1 MIGLTQQQTALL
13 RFIAGYQAAH
23 GGVSLSMSECARGI
37 GCRSKSGIVALLD
50 RLEERGAI
58 RRIRFFVRAIEVLT
72 PVSIPSIDNAPLYA
86 VPMVGARAMLF
97 SGERV

>member
-1 MIGLTQQQTALL
+1 MIGLTAPQQQLL

-23 GGVSLSMSECARGI
+23 GGVSPTMDECARGC
-37 GCRSKSGIVALLD
+37 GWKRRSSVQNQLA

-58 RRIRFFVRAIEVLT
+58 SRMRFRERAIRILA

-86 VPMVGARAMLF
+86 VPMRTDGRGF
-97 SGERV
+97 HGERV